1 MSPMNP
7 RLLRPIASATV
18 RDPLQIENCVAWL
31 DGADTST
38 LFQNS
43 NGTTAVT
50 ATDDPVGRWAN
61 KAGSPNALQ
70 TINNNRPLYKPGTL
84 NGKGTLFYDGLAHFM
99 SLAYDLASP
108 FTLFS
113 VSQCATS
120 GVAFATIGNL
130 QSGGQFS
137 GLLHAHA
144 LSSNSTVL
152 ATRVRAGGTA
162 FATGTSDIGANFFLW
177 TSSVSGAVFRA
188 RANSTQ
194 LTDGSGT
201 YGLRDAAIAL
211 GRSRVGDAVNN
222 RELSIAEVVI
232 YSRQLLDAEISRVE
246 SYLRRKWAI

>member
-1 MSPMNP
+1 MNP

-18 RDPLQIENCVAWL
+18 RDPLQIDNCVAWL

-50 ATDDPVGRWAN
+50 VTDDPVGRWVN

-70 TINNNRPLYKPGTL
+70 STNNNRPLYKPGTL

-113 VSQCATS
+113 VSKCAAS
-120 GVAFATIGNL
+120 GGGFATIGNL
-130 QSGGQFS
+130 EASGQFN
-137 GLLHAHA
+137 GLLHAH
-144 LSSNSTVL
+144 SDSTNSTVL
-152 ATRVRAGGTA
+152 ATRIRAGGAA
-162 FATGTSDIGANFFLW
+162 FATGTIDIGGNFFLW

-201 YGLRDAAIAL
+201 YNTRATALAL
-211 GRSRVGDAVNN
+211 GRPRVGDAVNN
-222 RELSIAEVVI
+222 RELSMAEVVL
-232 YSRQLLDAEISRVE
+232 YSRQLSGGEISRVE